1 MKKSLLFLLV
11 LILSTTG
18 YSQKMIFTIGP
29 ELAIPGSSYSLKMNA
44 GTGVGGSLRFESFL
58 GNYIS
63 CIATVGYI
71 GFAKQELP
79 YSGTPPTITT
89 VKAIP
94 IQAGLKYYFKA
105 VKETP
110 KSFFASAELGFM
122 PITTHFDYAVNQD
135 RDFKESGLSTA
146 LGIGYQLGNLEA
158 STRLQYNL
166 TASGFNVYYY
176 NFRIAYGIL
185 KSKAANKKNQ

>member
-1 MKKSLLFLLV
+1 MKKILLFLSL
-11 LILSTTG
+11 LIFSTST
-18 YSQKMIFTIGP
+18 YSQKMIFSIGP
-29 ELAIPGSSYSLKMNA
+29 ELAIPRTSYGLKRNA
-44 GTGVGGSLRFESFL
+44 GTGVGGSFRIESFL
-58 GNYIS
+58 GNYVSI
-63 CIATVGYI
+63 IGTVGYI
-71 GFAKQELP
+71 GFAKKELS

-110 KSFFASAELGFM
+110 KSFFASAELGVM
-122 PITTHFDYAVNQD
+122 PTTTHFDYAVNRD

-146 LGIGYQLGNLEA
+146 LGIGYQLGNIEA
-158 STRLQYNL
+158 STRVQYNL
-166 TASGFNVYYY
+166 SASAFKVYYY

-185 KSKAANKKNQ
+185 KSKTGNKKK